1 MYGIAM
7 YKGQSALIFG
17 AADGKYL
24 IELGGFMWVDQKD
37 LQGISL
43 RKRYEHLRQKE
54 LVPVTIPAKIPI
66 SPEKAR
72 ALEAYKRNGG
82 Y

>member
-1 MYGIAM
+1 MYGIAL

-24 IELGGFMWVDQKD
+24 INHGGFMWVDQED
-37 LQGISL
+37 LQDVSL
-43 RKRYEHLRQKE
+43 RSKYEHLRQRE
-54 LVPVTIPAKIPI
+54 LVPVTAPTKIPI

-72 ALEAYKRNGG
+72 ALEAYKRNCG